1 MHVKTLAAALSAA
14 AIMAPASLLAQP
26 TNNFT
31 LVQGKTASMGKL
43 VAAANG
49 QTVYAL
55 LTDSQKADEK
65 AAPLAACDKA
75 CQSQFTPVKAVGA
88 KPQGWLLAQGLVG
101 AVKRA
106 DGTLQA
112 TFNGLPLYTFAGDQA
127 AGDVNGQGF
136 NKVAYVVSTVGKLN
150 TAAPKQAQAA
160 VPAAKTVAPV
170 DAALFELGK
179 EKYAATC
186 SGCHGPNGEGA
197 FGAALKGNKMIA
209 NDDAFIKQ
217 ILVGSGDMPS
227 FAPMLADADVA
238 AIATFARNAWGNK
251 LGGITVDQV
260 KKLR

>member
-1 MHVKTLAAALSAA
+1 MYVKTLAAALSAA

-31 LVQGKTASMGKL
+31 LIQGKTEAMGKL
-43 VAAANG
+43 VATADGRTA
-49 QTVYAL
+49 YAL

-65 AAPLAACDKA
+65 AAALAACDKA
-75 CQSQFTPVKAVGA
+75 CQAQFTPVKALSD
-88 KPQGWLLAQGLVG
+88 KPQGWHLAQGLVG

-112 TFNGLPLYTFAGDQA
+112 TFKGLPLYTFAGDKA

-136 NKVAYVVSTVGKLN
+136 NNAAYVVTTVGKLN
-150 TAAPKQAQAA
+150 MAAPKLTQTAA
-160 VPAAKTVAPV
+160 TAKAVAAV
-170 DAALFELGK
+170 DAASFELGK
-179 EKYAATC
+179 DKYAATC
-186 SGCHGPNGEGA
+186 AGCHGPNGEGA
-197 FGAALKGNKMIA
+197 FGAPLKGNKMIA
-209 NDDAFIKQ
+209 NDEAFVRQ

-227 FAPMLADADVA
+227 FAPMLQDADVA

-251 LGGITVDQV
+251 LGGVAPEQV

>member
-1 MHVKTLAAALSAA
+1 MYVKTLVAALSAA
-14 AIMAPASLLAQP
+14 AFMAPVSLLAQP

-31 LVQGKTASMGKL
+31 LIQGKTQALGKL

-49 QTVYAL
+49 QTAYTL
-55 LTDSQKADEK
+55 LTDSQKSEEK
-65 AAPLAACDKA
+65 AAALAACDKA
-75 CQSQFTPVKAVGA
+75 CQSQFTPLKALSA

-112 TFNGLPLYTFAGDQA
+112 TFNGLPLYTFAGDKA
-127 AGDVNGQGF
+127 AGEVNGQGF
-136 NKVAYVVSTVGKLN
+136 NKVAYAVTTVGKIN
-150 TAAPKQAQAA
+150 TAAPKVAQETAAA
-160 VPAAKTVAPV
+160 VKTVAAV
-170 DAALFELGK
+170 DAAQFELGK
-179 EKYAATC
+179 DKYAATC
-186 SGCHGPNGEGA
+186 AGCHGPNGEGA
-197 FGAALKGNKMIA
+197 FGAPLKGNKMIG
-209 NDDAFIKQ
+209 NDEAFIKQ